1 MIVCEPD
8 QPYAGLLAAELG
20 QGVRVVASLTAAEGA
35 LADLTTGTDVLVL
48 GPGLELDA
56 TLEVVRRLHA
66 AHPAVQIVL
75 VRRNPAWGVA
85 ARAIYAGVR
94 EVIAT
99 EDITAIVDVIRR
111 LHTLDSITV
120 RPRGRIVTV
129 FSAKGGCGKTT
140 LATNLAS
147 VLYDG
152 GARRVCL
159 VDLDLTFGDVASTL
173 GLVPERSLVDAS
185 GRLDAKSVSR
195 LVTPF
200 RAGLDCVLAPARPGD
215 SAKVSPERVGELLSA
230 LSTVYDHVVVDT
242 PSQFSAT
249 VLAALDVTHHQILLT
264 TPERPALKNLRL
276 TLDMLDLLSY
286 PRETRAIVVNRS
298 DSRVGLTTGELERM
312 VRNPIAGLLPSRRD
326 VPASINRG
334 VPLALTSP
342 EHVVTTAVRRLVDE
356 HLTERPA
363 VPAPA
368 SDTAPNNQLWG
379 WW

>member
-20 QGVRVVASLTAAEGA
+20 QGVRVVATLTAAEGA

-173 GLVPERSLVDAS
+173 GLVPERSLADAS
-185 GRLDAKSVSR
+185 GRLDAKGVSR

-230 LSTVYDHVVVDT
+230 LSTVYDHV
-242 PSQFSAT
+242 
-249 VLAALDVTHHQILLT
+249 
-264 TPERPALKNLRL
+264 PALKNLRL

>member
-1 MIVCEPD
+1 
-8 QPYAGLLAAELG
+8 
-20 QGVRVVASLTAAEGA
+20 
-35 LADLTTGTDVLVL
+35 
-48 GPGLELDA
+48 
-56 TLEVVRRLHA
+56 
-66 AHPAVQIVL
+66 
-75 VRRNPAWGVA
+75 
-85 ARAIYAGVR
+85 
-94 EVIAT
+94 
-99 EDITAIVDVIRR
+99 
-111 LHTLDSITV
+111 
-120 RPRGRIVTV
+120 
-129 FSAKGGCGKTT
+129 
-140 LATNLAS
+140 
-147 VLYDG
+147 
-152 GARRVCL
+152 
-159 VDLDLTFGDVASTL
+159 
-173 GLVPERSLVDAS
+173 
-185 GRLDAKSVSR
+185 
-195 LVTPF
+195 VTPF

-298 DSRVGLTTGELERM
+298 DSRVGLTTGELEQL